1 MKSVTIDFTAIDFE
15 TANGS
20 PASACAVGLVR
31 IRDGAVTERA
41 TWLIRPPAEHDV
53 FLPFNVQLHG
63 ISREMTRGAD
73 TWESQLPGLLDF
85 LGDDVLVAHNARFD
99 IGVLLASSLATQMRL
114 PLLRYFCSLR
124 LARRSYELHSYRLPV
139 AAEAAGFRTLVH
151 HDPMSDA
158 EASAAIVVDTALRLG
173 AEDLES
179 LSTLK
184 GVAIE
189 QIALER
195 ELERAATLTAA
206 ATFA

>member
-1 MKSVTIDFTAIDFE
+1 MDGVTIDFTAIDFE

-31 IRDGAVTERA
+31 IRDGAVVERA
-41 TWLIRPPAEHDV
+41 TWRIRPPCEHDV

-63 ISREMTRGAD
+63 ISREMTRDAS
-73 TWESQLPGLLDF
+73 TWESQLPDLLEF

-99 IGVLLASSLATQMRL
+99 VGVLLASSLATRM
-114 PLLRYFCSLR
+114 PVPPLRYFCSLR

-158 EASAAIVVDTALRLG
+158 EASAAIVIDTAHRLG
-173 AEDLES
+173 ATDLET
-179 LSTLK
+179 LSALK
-184 GVAIE
+184 DVAIE
-189 QIALER
+189 RITLES

>member
-1 MKSVTIDFTAIDFE
+1 MNGVTIDFTAIDFE

-31 IRDGAVTERA
+31 VRDAAVVERR
-41 TWLIRPPAEHDV
+41 TWLIRPPLAHDV

-73 TWESQLPGLLDF
+73 TWESQLPGLLEF

-99 IGVLLASSLATQMRL
+99 VGVLLASSLATQMPL
-114 PLLRYFCSLR
+114 PPLRYFCSLR

-139 AAEAAGFRTLVH
+139 AAEAAGFQTLIH

-173 AEDLES
+173 VEDLKS